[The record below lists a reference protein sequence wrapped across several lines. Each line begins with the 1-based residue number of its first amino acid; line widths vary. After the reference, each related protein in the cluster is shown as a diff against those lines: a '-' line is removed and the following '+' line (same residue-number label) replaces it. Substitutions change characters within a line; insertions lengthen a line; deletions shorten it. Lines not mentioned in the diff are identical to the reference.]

1 MRYQGNGFAPLA
13 GGLTLRKESLCAEW
27 WLKELWKLPLV
38 VPSPLSLDKKVFEG
52 FFFVCFIWLVIG
64 LNHGRFLSL
73 NGAPCTSCCGKLP
86 CKYVNGLGV
95 VSSVKTGRGGLDR
108 ANPGFVFKCDS

>member
-52 FFFVCFIWLVIG
+52 FFFCLFYLAGNRTEPWQV
-64 LNHGRFLSL
+64 SL
-73 NGAPCTSCCGKLP
+73 PKWSTLHILLWQTSL
-86 CKYVNGLGV
+86 
-95 VSSVKTGRGGLDR
+95 
-108 ANPGFVFKCDS
+108 